1 MCNVCRQKQ
10 AKEENL
16 IVFIDVIRTFRIAQI
31 YKLTRHFPGLQLL
44 VETMRASAQE
54 LTIWVL
60 SFSMFVIIF
69 ATLVYYAER

>member
-1 MCNVCRQKQ
+1 M
-10 AKEENL
+10 
-16 IVFIDVIRTFRIAQI
+16 IDIIRTCRIAQI

-54 LTIWVL
+54 LTIWL
-60 SFSMFVIIF
+60 MSFSMFVVIF